1 MSLAYGIIIA
11 GGQGH
16 RLGGVRKA
24 DLRIGGSKLIARVAR
39 VLGRLEQPLM
49 VATGPGDT
57 RLDLG
62 PQFLPVCDIEGA
74 EGGPLA
80 GLAAAV
86 LMLRSRGIV
95 TGTLISVAVDTPFL
109 TKDYV
114 ERLLAG
120 LNNAPAAF
128 AGWHDAFYPPNAGW
142 RLEAIADLPE
152 RPGETA
158 SLKALHRQLGSVRVG
173 WDAATENPFDNL
185 NTLADLLPL
194 GKRAQRVPRL

>member
-1 MSLAYGIIIA
+1 MSLAYGVIIA

-24 DLRIGGSKLIARVAR
+24 DLRIGGSPLIIRVSR
-39 VLGRLEQPLM
+39 VLVTLEQPLI
-49 VATGPGDT
+49 VATGPRDT
-57 RLDLG
+57 WLDLG
-62 PQFLPVCDIEGA
+62 PQFVPVGDIEGF

-109 TKDYV
+109 PKDYV
-114 ERLLAG
+114 ERLLTG
-120 LNNAPAAF
+120 LNKAPAAF

-152 RPGETA
+152 QLGGTA
-158 SLKALHRQLGSVRVG
+158 SLKALHRQLGSIRVG
-173 WDAATENPFDNL
+173 WDEATENPFDNL
-185 NTLADLLPL
+185 NTLADLLAL
-194 GKRAQRVPRL
+194 GKRAQRAPRL